1 MGTYTPNLNLYKP
14 DPNDDFDSFLPEFN
28 NNMDILDVGGGG
40 GGGHTIVDPNGSNM
54 PAESKLQFTGNVTVT
69 DDNVNGKTVVNITGG
84 GGGSISYSTTE
95 QVIGTYLSKPL
106 YGLTVVKNYA
116 SIMGNATIDV
126 TSDLPND
133 IKYIRTFEGTVEH
146 DYAGDRDLHIGDR
159 VIDCE
164 KDASSVYVY
173 LHIGSSSLANTEVV
187 FFIAYTKTTD

>member
-14 DPNDDFDSFLPEFN
+14 DPNDDFESFLTEFN
-28 NNMDILDVGGGG
+28 TNMDILDSGGGG
-40 GGGHTIVDPNGSNM
+40 GSGGHKIIDENDVEM
-54 PAESKLQFTGNVTVT
+54 PQRAGLQFVGSTVT
-69 DDNVNGKTVVNITGG
+69 DDSGGDKTIVTTTG

-95 QVIGTYLSKPL
+95 QVIGTYLNKPL

-116 SIMGNATIDV
+116 SIMGNAVIDV

-133 IKYIRTFEGTVEH
+133 IKYIRNFEGTVEH

-173 LHIGSSSLANTEVV
+173 LHVGSSSLANAEVI